1 MDVHAA
7 GTYPVPGVSRLT
19 LRIGEARYPIIDQ
32 DGQSCLVLA
41 PEGIRLRGFADI
53 YEGEIH
59 RDRALILLSE
69 PEGEFVRLTWKRR
82 SPVLPGPPG
91 DFAP

>member
-7 GTYPVPGVSRLT
+7 GTRQAPGISRLT
-19 LRIGEARYPIIDQ
+19 LRIGEAYYPILSQ
-32 DGQSCLVLA
+32 DRQSCLVLA

-53 YEGEIH
+53 YDGETH
-59 RDRALILLSE
+59 RDRALIVLSE

-82 SPVLPGPPG
+82 SPVLAAPPG